1 MLQDD
6 GSAKFDAKK
15 KLLRVRL
22 PINKSKLPADPTP
35 PKTYK
40 EFDEQEGQTES
51 AEGEKKVSEDGKI
64 QGE

>member
-1 MLQDD
+1 LPYFVLQDD

-40 EFDEQEGQTES
+40 EFDEQEG
-51 AEGEKKVSEDGKI
+51 
-64 QGE
+64 